1 MKRSVTKTTSYLWQ
15 ETVVHKNSNLP
26 HITTKWF
33 INKKENWY
41 NPHVIKANKVNIELK
56 GTNTFVSLKLPEF
69 PLVHSYPKWYQ
80 VVYQAG
86 RNIGDSNPIMYGQ
99 CGPREILHH
108 TCSPLKNHLFPSSL
122 KQKQVAWHNKVAGKK
137 CWTACTCVLPP
148 PPPKERQQN
157 PFLDSESSFCK
168 YKVCYLIN
176 SQLYLQPIGPH
187 LRYLILTN
195 VNTLAIL

>member
-122 KQKQVAWHNKVAGKK
+122 KQKQVAWQEMLNCLYVCPSPHPHQKRGNKILS
-137 CWTACTCVLPP
+137 WTVNLHSA
-148 PPPKERQQN
+148 
-157 PFLDSESSFCK
+157 SIK
-168 YKVCYLIN
+168 YV
-176 SQLYLQPIGPH
+176 
-187 LRYLILTN
+187 T
-195 VNTLAIL
+195 